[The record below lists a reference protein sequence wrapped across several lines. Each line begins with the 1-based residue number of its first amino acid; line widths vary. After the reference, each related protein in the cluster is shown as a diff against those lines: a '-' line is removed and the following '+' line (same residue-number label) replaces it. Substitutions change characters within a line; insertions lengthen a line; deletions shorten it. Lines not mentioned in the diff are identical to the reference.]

1 MKLEGVRAQG
11 AGGKL
16 LLNCFAR
23 YQLRGSN
30 LVWLL
35 KLTELDA
42 LEVPEKFMVVGV
54 ETNFWVSSK
63 DLDSTSNLNLN
74 NVFCIFNFTYCSR
87 G

>member
-1 MKLEGVRAQG
+1 M
-11 AGGKL
+11 
-16 LLNCFAR
+16 LNCFAR

-30 LVWLL
+30 LVCIL

-63 DLDSTSNLNLN
+63 ELDKKLNEGSPITIYFSNL
-74 NVFCIFNFTYCSR
+74 TQ
-87 G
+87 

>member
-1 MKLEGVRAQG
+1 MLQEYYSIVMKLEGVRAQG

-30 LVWLL
+30 LVCIL

-42 LEVPEKFMVVGV
+42 LEVPEKFMVVGGGGG
-54 ETNFWVSSK
+54 WWWW
-63 DLDSTSNLNLN
+63 
-74 NVFCIFNFTYCSR
+74 C
-87 G
+87 

>member
-30 LVWLL
+30 LVCIL

-42 LEVPEKFMVVGV
+42 LEVPEKFMVVVGV

-63 DLDSTSNLNLN
+63 ELDNT
-74 NVFCIFNFTYCSR
+74 CIFSSSMV
-87 G
+87 

>member
-30 LVWLL
+30 LVCIL

-42 LEVPEKFMVVGV
+42 LEVPEKFMVVVGGG
-54 ETNFWVSSK
+54 WVLKPTFGSAPKSWTIIEYACSSNTF
-63 DLDSTSNLNLN
+63 LCL
-74 NVFCIFNFTYCSR
+74 
-87 G
+87 

>member
-1 MKLEGVRAQG
+1 MLQEYYSIVMKLEGVRAQG

-30 LVWLL
+30 FVCIL

-42 LEVPEKFMVVGV
+42 LEVPEKFMVVVGG
-54 ETNFWVSSK
+54 
-63 DLDSTSNLNLN
+63 L
-74 NVFCIFNFTYCSR
+74 
-87 G
+87 